1 MGDVGNEGEFTILPD
16 GKPGSDSSYT
26 SKLLLS
32 TMDYYNYALSDK
44 DVVARFNRSVNQS
57 PNFDVVPVDQNNIL
71 SLSSYNKLDI
81 YNL

>member
-1 MGDVGNEGEFTILPD
+1 
-16 GKPGSDSSYT
+16 
-26 SKLLLS
+26 
-32 TMDYYNYALSDK
+32 MDYYNYALSDK